1 MVSASCKERS
11 NCQTNQVSTIVT
23 SMFATIEVRLYSTI
37 LTPKLCSNVVAATDL
52 TLLSLAGIGLH
63 HEKARI

>member
-1 MVSASCKERS
+1 MVSASCKKRS
-11 NCQTNQVSTIVT
+11 NCQTNQVSVIVT
-23 SMFATIEVRLYSTI
+23 SLLVTMKLDCI
-37 LTPKLCSNVVAATDL
+37 LIPELFSNVVAATDL